1 MLTLVISATC
11 NISITPASFEPTAS
25 KVQGD
30 LIVTTTMGQELQNCY
45 FETQVKDDEDGGSG
59 GGTAVPM
66 VRVTVQLRTNSPLSK
81 VRVTLSAEHPLAVS
95 RPTHVI
101 NR

>member
-1 MLTLVISATC
+1 MEIL
-11 NISITPASFEPTAS
+11 TPASFEPTAS

-45 FETQVKDDEDGGSG
+45 FETHVKDDDDGGLG
-59 GGTAVPM
+59 GGGGVPM
-66 VRVTVQLRTNSPLSK
+66 ARLTVQLRTNSPLSK

-95 RPTHVI
+95 KPAHVI

>member
-1 MLTLVISATC
+1 MQPPPS
-11 NISITPASFEPTAS
+11 ASFEPKAS

-45 FETQVKDDEDGGSG
+45 FETQVKDDEDGGVVG
-59 GGTAVPM
+59 GVPM
-66 VRVTVQLRTNSPLSK
+66 VRVSVQLRTNSPLSK
-81 VRVTLSAEHPLAVS
+81 VRVTLSADHPLAVS